1 MFEPK
6 DKKSTPNADYNTF
19 RGRFKHGHALRH
31 KHDDMEMTKAYYQD
45 NPPKVGDKVVI
56 IATASHIDM
65 WPPQHCVIEAIT
77 DRGRIVVEHEEHWGS
92 GKSFYKSGQNCMKPK
107 GQVWLVPEA
116 LYVEDYLSSD
126 DARSIERK
134 MMEGKTAEEWQI
146 EREHQ
151 CLDAARVRG
160 KAKWDDL
167 PSHEKTRRIMKAF
180 R

>member
-107 GQVWLVPEA
+107 GQVWLIPEA
-116 LYVEDYLSSD
+116 L
-126 DARSIERK
+126 
-134 MMEGKTAEEWQI
+134 
-146 EREHQ
+146 
-151 CLDAARVRG
+151 
-160 KAKWDDL
+160 
-167 PSHEKTRRIMKAF
+167 
-180 R
+180 